1 MTDTVTILLELYWLF
16 LPLPYNRYDSNASA
30 SDSSEEGDSEDE
42 SAKKK
47 AKKVKVVKEKKE
59 RKPRKEVRITPE
71 HCKIVTQLV
80 NLKPSPNASLL
91 FSFGL
96 EKAERHW
103 WPQEANEC
111 LHAVAQLQPWA
122 DQVGEPRDLR
132 HRDIQEGWRDVEAA
146 GQGGEGGEAR
156 RLPIAK
162 AATFQF
168 VLPSVSG
175 LSFFS

>member
-1 MTDTVTILLELYWLF
+1 MMTSQKSEQLFFMVTDAVAFIMILTLLF
-16 LPLPYNRYDSNASA
+16 LPLPNNRYDSNASA

-71 HCKIVTQLV
+71 RCKIATQPV
-80 NLKPSPNASLL
+80 NLKLSRNAALL

-96 EKAERHW
+96 EKAERYR

-111 LHAVAQLQPWA
+111 LHAVAQLQP
-122 DQVGEPRDLR
+122 
-132 HRDIQEGWRDVEAA
+132 
-146 GQGGEGGEAR
+146 
-156 RLPIAK
+156 
-162 AATFQF
+162 
-168 VLPSVSG
+168 
-175 LSFFS
+175 

>member
-1 MTDTVTILLELYWLF
+1 MMTDAVAFIIMLTLLC
-16 LPLPYNRYDSNASA
+16 LPLPYDRYDSNASA

-71 HCKIVTQLV
+71 HCEKVTQLV
-80 NLKPSPNASLL
+80 NLKLSLHASLL

-96 EKAERHW
+96 EKAERYW

-111 LHAVAQLQPWA
+111 LHAVAQLQP
-122 DQVGEPRDLR
+122 
-132 HRDIQEGWRDVEAA
+132 
-146 GQGGEGGEAR
+146 
-156 RLPIAK
+156 
-162 AATFQF
+162 
-168 VLPSVSG
+168 
-175 LSFFS
+175 